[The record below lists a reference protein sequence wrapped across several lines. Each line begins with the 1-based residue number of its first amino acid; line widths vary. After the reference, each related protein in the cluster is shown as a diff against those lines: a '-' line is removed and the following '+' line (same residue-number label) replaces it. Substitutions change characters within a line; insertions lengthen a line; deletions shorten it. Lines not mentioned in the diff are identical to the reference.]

1 MRSEKIDAAAE
12 EPVGVKSEILAEIN
26 PKSKWWLSSHQNA
39 CGIVGCAAAN
49 RADAPLSVEA
59 GGGLA
64 PGPDVLKNGAV
75 RQLAPLLWA
84 G

>member
-26 PKSKWWLSSHQNA
+26 PKSKWWPSSHQNA

-49 RADAPLSVEA
+49 RADAPLEA
-59 GGGLA
+59 GGALHRDGMCSRMA
-64 PGPDVLKNGAV
+64 QFADSP
-75 RQLAPLLWA
+75 PLLWA